1 MRFVSTKSK
10 FPTPNIPWSLS
21 QPGFCT
27 GKAGFCGN
35 VCLLGSS
42 QRLNKSAR
50 KRWIVCWIYRCFL
63 KAEISN
69 DWNLCSYIYWFQH
82 TLPVCH
88 LSCYQSSIWKQQ
100 LFLKQIG
107 VITIKQKICL
117 ILCSIIVK
125 NHKDMPKTPPHSWP
139 SNSYLASTLVLNNAT
154 VVTCPQWFSWS
165 SRLFKSWRLNH
176 NDPTQVVHTVST
188 WWFQTFFI
196 FTPKIGEMI

>member
-82 TLPVCH
+82 TLPICH

-100 LFLKQIG
+100 LFSNQIG
-107 VITIKQKICL
+107 VITIKQMICL
-117 ILCSIIVK
+117 IFCSIIVK
-125 NHKDMPKTPPHSWP
+125 TKNMPKRHDGAQQLLLGNPGFKQR
-139 SNSYLASTLVLNNAT
+139 NS
-154 VVTCPQWFSWS
+154 VVTPAVVQWSCTCS
-165 SRLFKSWRLNH
+165 SL
-176 NDPTQVVHTVST
+176 
-188 WWFQTFFI
+188 
-196 FTPKIGEMI
+196 GG

>member
-42 QRLNKSAR
+42 RRLNKSAR

-88 LSCYQSSIWKQQ
+88 LSCYQSSI
-100 LFLKQIG
+100 LKAAVVFEANRCHHW

-125 NHKDMPKTPPHSWP
+125 TINMPKTPRLWP
-139 SNSYLASTLVLNNAT
+139 SNSYLSTLVLNNAT
-154 VVTCPQWFSWS
+154 VARARSGAVE
-165 SRLFKSWRLNH
+165 FKIV
-176 NDPTQVVHTVST
+176 QVLEAK
-188 WWFQTFFI
+188 
-196 FTPKIGEMI
+196 P